1 MTFEL
6 YESKSNKK
14 INLKK
19 INLNDKIKIINGE
32 YYIKN
37 ITKELKKE
45 LSYDDNYLP
54 LFDIMNTEIKFIK
67 KSNIYKSMKQ
77 SHFRVLNQDLINFF
91 SKYNYDKYL
100 IDIVKLFD
108 FQILESLFLKYVFY
122 NSYEIGADITYFKN
136 PAYIK
141 NYDIKPFLKK
151 SSIVNTALNTGILN
165 VKDLPISNDKLEDI
179 YDKIKNSLFTDDI
192 LLTHMKLIK
201 DKKLNGLINFY
212 TFYGSSFLNSYLRE
226 NNQFFK
232 DDNFIKQIN
241 KLNSLIK
248 NVPKLESKK
257 LVFRFVFDDSFLN
270 LIKVGDTYV
279 NNSFMSCTRKPN
291 INAQNNEFGFI
302 LIKINLTDKFKGYF
316 ISTESNSA
324 FPNEKE
330 IIIRPGVVFQLK
342 SIDNNVEF
350 HLFEHRTKYLRNIKK
365 KYELEIIDVL
375 DIEIPKYNL
384 VKIPE
389 VELKDLILEGNTG
402 EEKVTYFFNT
412 FCKINN
418 SCYLIFPN
426 GDKKLF
432 YFNFYDSTEFYR
444 KFYYYERIDGFFM
457 FSFDEN
463 QNIDIFI
470 EFGDELIVNYPSKY
484 LEINESKNNKLISS
498 LIANIFEIEKIK
510 LFPIFKSIKNY
521 ADSYEIIHEN
531 IKFNSLLYNIIN
543 NNIKDKNIYKYH
555 NIKKYLNE
563 QVNEKY
569 IHFELNKFI
578 EKNIT
583 YKEFIIKILKEPNY
597 INFLNLSLPT
607 NINNCY
613 YFFNAAEYLLDNN
626 IILIRSMSNIY
637 SLFDKEII
645 LDLDDSNK
653 IDFSR
658 ENSIIKE

>member
-6 YESKSNKK
+6 YKSKSNKK

-19 INLNDKIKIINGE
+19 INLDDKIKIINGQ

-45 LSYDDNYLP
+45 LSYDNNYLP
-54 LFDIMNTEIKFIK
+54 LFDIMNTEIKYIH
-67 KSNIYKSMKQ
+67 KSDIYKSIKQ

-91 SKYNYDKYL
+91 NKYNYDKYL

-108 FQILESLFLKYVFY
+108 FEVLESLFLKFVFY

-151 SSIVNTALNTGILN
+151 SSIVNTALNTGLLS

-179 YDKIKNSLFTDDI
+179 YDKIKKSLFTDDI
-192 LLTHMKLIK
+192 LLSHMKLIK
-201 DKKLNGLINFY
+201 DNKLNGLINFY

-226 NNQFFK
+226 KYEFSK

-241 KLNSLIK
+241 KLNLLIK
-248 NVPKLESKK
+248 SVPKLESKK

-350 HLFEHRTKYLRNIKK
+350 YIFEHRTKYLRNIKK

-375 DIEIPKYNL
+375 DLEIPDYDL
-384 VKIPE
+384 LKISE
-389 VELKDLILEGNTG
+389 VELKNLILEGNTG

-426 GDKKLF
+426 GKKKIF
-432 YFNFYDSTEFYR
+432 YCNYYDSTEFYS
-444 KFYYYERIDGFFM
+444 KFYYYKTINGFFM

-470 EFGDELIVNYPSKY
+470 ELGNELIVNYPSKY
-484 LEINESKNNKLISS
+484 IDINESKDIKLISS
-498 LIANIFEIEKIK
+498 LVANIFEIEKVK
-510 LFPIFKSIKNY
+510 LFPVHISIKNFVKNY
-521 ADSYEIIHEN
+521 DIIHEN
-531 IKFNSLLYNIIN
+531 IKFNSLLYNIVT
-543 NNIKDKNIYKYH
+543 NNIKDKNIYKYQ

-563 QVNEKY
+563 KVNKNN
-569 IHFELNKFI
+569 IHYELNKFI
-578 EKNIT
+578 YKNIS
-583 YKEFIIKILKEPNY
+583 YKDFILKILKEPNY
-597 INFLNLSLPT
+597 INFLNMSLPT
-607 NINNCY
+607 NIKNCY
-613 YFFNAAEYLLDNN
+613 YFFNSAEYLLDND
-626 IILIRSMSNIY
+626 IILLRSMSNIY

-645 LDLDDSNK
+645 LDVDDSNK

-658 ENSIIKE
+658 ENSIIKD